1 MNLLTMKSVEKAY
14 TDKVLLDGVDF
25 GLEEGERVG
34 VIGINGMG
42 KSTFL
47 KLVAGVEEPDAGEV
61 VKGNAVKIVWL
72 PQNPVLPE
80 GKTLLEYVAGTRAA
94 HASEDGLDAFMS
106 EGEVHWTAAGEGEA
120 KSLLNRLGFS
130 DLSIVTDTMSGG
142 QKKKAALA
150 RTLLTDSDILVLD
163 EPTNHLDQ
171 DMVQWLEDYL
181 ASRRLTL
188 VMVTHDRYF
197 LDRVCNRI
205 LEVDSGRLYS
215 YDTNYEGFLAAKADR
230 EERELASYRKNKSIL
245 RKELAWVQRGAR
257 ARTTKQKARLER
269 YEERKAMEAPK
280 ETANVQIQSASTRL
294 GKKTLELSGIT
305 KSYDGRQIVSDFSY
319 IFLSGDRVGIIGP
332 NGCGKSTLM
341 KIIAGE
347 LLADAGT
354 RDIGSTVKIGYFSQE
369 NEYLKPDERVIDYI
383 RDTAEYVRI
392 GNDLI
397 SAAVMLE
404 RFLFDGTLQYQK
416 IGKLSG
422 GEKRRLY
429 LLKVLMEAPNLL
441 LLDEPTND
449 LDIQTLA
456 ILEDYLD
463 DFPGIVVTVSHDR
476 YFLDRIVR
484 RIFAYTKDGVFR
496 QYEGGWSDYA
506 AAVAAEGSKDIQM
519 GKGEYAVHTRSAAD
533 KTEKV
538 KTEKPKGPVKLKFS
552 YKEQKEYETIE
563 DDIAAIEEHIAQLED
578 EILKNTTDF
587 IRLNELTQEK
597 EQQEAFLEEKMER
610 YLYLSDLEERIKNQ

>member
-1 MNLLTMKSVEKAY
+1 MNLLTMKAVDKAY
-14 TDKVLLDGVDF
+14 TDKIFLKGVDF

-34 VIGINGMG
+34 VIGVNGMG

-47 KLVAGVEEPDAGEV
+47 KILAGVETPDGGEV
-61 VKGNAVKIVWL
+61 VKGSGVKISWL
-72 PQNPVLPE
+72 PQDPSLPE
-80 GKTLLEYVAGTRAA
+80 HTTLLEYVT
-94 HASEDGLDAFMS
+94 ED
-106 EGEVHWTAAGEGEA
+106 AGEGEA
-120 KSLLNRLGFS
+120 KAMLNRLGFV
-130 DLSIVTDTMSGG
+130 DVQVHMDHFSGG

-150 RTLLTDSDILVLD
+150 KTLLAKGDILVLD

-171 DMVQWLEDYL
+171 EMIQWLEDYL
-181 ASRRLTL
+181 AGARLTL

-205 LEVDSGRLYS
+205 VEVDGGALYS
-215 YDTNYEGFLAAKADR
+215 YATNYQGFLEAKADR
-230 EERELASYRKNKSIL
+230 EERERASCRKNQSIL

-269 YEERKAMEAPK
+269 FEERKAMEAPK
-280 ETANVQIQSASTRL
+280 EESTVQLQSASTRL
-294 GKKTLELSGIT
+294 GKKTLELSGIS
-305 KSYDGRQIVSDFSY
+305 KIYDGRPVVSDFSY

-341 KIIAGE
+341 KLIAGE
-347 LLADAGT
+347 IQGDAGS
-354 RDIGSTVKIGYFSQE
+354 REIGSTVKIGYFSQE
-369 NEYLKPDERVIDYI
+369 NEYLDPEKRVIDYI

-397 SAAVMLE
+397 SASVMLE

-416 IGKLSG
+416 IEKLSG

-476 YFLDRIVR
+476 YFLDRVVR
-484 RIFAYTKDGVFR
+484 RIFAYTGDGIFR

-506 AAVAAEGSKDIQM
+506 VARERDASGDSQRA
-519 GKGEYAVHTRSAAD
+519 GTVA
-533 KTEKV
+533 KTEKP
-538 KTEKPKGPVKLKFS
+538 KTEKPKGPVKLKFT
-552 YKEQKEYETIE
+552 YKEQREYETIE
-563 DDIAAIEEHIAQLED
+563 ADIAALEEHIAALED
-578 EILKNTTDF
+578 EILQNTTDF
-587 IRLNELTQEK
+587 IKLNALTQEK
-597 EQQEAFLEEKMER
+597 EQEEARLEEKMER
-610 YLYLSDLEERIKNQ
+610 YIYLSDLEERIRKEST